1 MIEATKIIAR
11 KNKSNTALDTAD
23 TNERKTKKLRKFCL
37 IYFHSLRYIGDDG
50 SQDYIIFQQIYYTF
64 PIPTGDNETRIA

>member
-23 TNERKTKKLRKFCL
+23 TNERKIKKLRKFCL
-37 IYFHSLRYIGDDG
+37 ICFHSLRYFGDDG
-50 SQDYIIFQQIYYTF
+50 LQGYVIFQPIYYSL